1 MSNCPL
7 SISSRLIDGCFGE
20 YSALNGFDS
29 EITNRSIRVNPTNLF
44 FNTINEEINGE
55 DILTSILL
63 CSYNSERLIILNVI
77 KLREMIM
84 KKAVIV
90 YILKKAPV
98 A

>member
-29 EITNRSIRVNPTNLF
+29 EITNRSIRVNPINPF
-44 FNTINEEINGE
+44 FKIISEETRGE
-55 DILTSILL
+55 AI
-63 CSYNSERLIILNVI
+63 CSSVRLYSENSECLIILKVI
-77 KLREMIM
+77 KLREIIM

-90 YILKKAPV
+90 YIP
-98 A
+98 